1 MRSINTIFLHGTLGR
16 EPELRVAKSGREVA
30 SLNLA
35 TRRSTRDGDG
45 WTEVTDWH
53 RVVVFDWQARH
64 ASDRLAKGDTVSV
77 VGQLRSS
84 QWTDA
89 EGKSQ
94 KRWEIVAE
102 TLGFA
107 RKPPVEVLAS
117 EPLALADK
125 GAPEELGEP
134 ATAA

>member
-16 EPELRVAKSGREVA
+16 EPELRVAKSGREGA
-30 SLNLA
+30 TLNLA

-45 WTEVTDWH
+45 WAEVTDWH

-89 EGKSQ
+89 EGKTQ
-94 KRWEIVAE
+94 KRWEVVAE

-107 RKPPVEVLAS
+107 RKTPVEVLGA
-117 EPLALADK
+117 ERRALTDKRAQAATGDLA
-125 GAPEELGEP
+125 P
-134 ATAA
+134 AA